1 MKTDWKGLLKTV
13 ISCFMIIKEI
23 ELNNFRIYKGRNA
36 IPLSTDNDKNIIIIS
51 GKNGF
56 GKTTFLMSLVW
67 CLYGR
72 QMEDVDDLYNRE
84 IRDNGGYP
92 KYIANSLNRKARI
105 EGETQFSVSITFQ
118 DVNIPE
124 VQCDELKI
132 TRTYS
137 TAKVANPE
145 SVQILIDNYENE
157 LTQEVGPE
165 IFIREF
171 IMPTEIAKFF
181 FFDAEKI
188 VSLAE
193 INTAEQRRNISL
205 AYSEVLGIKKYE
217 DMKAELIGVQKKLRA
232 DSAGAE
238 EKAEL
243 NHLLTDVE
251 KFETKIQEN
260 NEKIKDFTEKISE
273 NRYES
278 NQIQEKLIKS
288 GSTITVDELNELRK
302 KESDLD
308 KIIYDLSEQ
317 LKNSFEIIPLAIV
330 GNLLNDVRDQVE
342 DEFQLNNAQFDQER
356 VQKVTRD
363 VINDL
368 ISQEKPQ
375 KIVID
380 YDIQEYYVETIKK
393 LIKKHFF
400 ADTIEVPEDYKEL
413 HGFSEVERN
422 ELNET
427 INQLKLSFKENFK
440 RISGEYNK
448 NRNELNAIKKR
459 IRDAEEH
466 KENPII
472 QSDRERKEKLD
483 TEITNLL
490 IEIGKIKQENDD
502 LTNEIIKKKKAIDK
516 ITERIQVSK
525 QNESKYKVTERIIKK
540 LQKFIS
546 NFKEEKKKSL
556 EKQILDGLN
565 TLMHKRGFIN
575 RVEVQIIGE
584 DIDINLIDERGEY
597 INKGNLSKGEQQM
610 YATALLMGLVEE
622 SYIKFPV
629 FIDSPMQK
637 FDVDHAHNIVKYFY
651 PEVSDQVVLFP
662 LIKKEMSLEEYSLLL
677 PHVSNAYL
685 LNNIDHD
692 RTEFK
697 HVETHNLFTEFEKM
711 NVYAN

>member
-1 MKTDWKGLLKTV
+1 MV
-13 ISCFMIIKEI
+13 IKEI
-23 ELNNFRIYKGRNA
+23 ELNNFRIYKGNNTVQ
-36 IPLSTDNDKNIIIIS
+36 LSTDTDKNIIVVS

-72 QMEDVDDLYNRE
+72 QMEDVDDLYNKE

-92 KYIANSLNRKARI
+92 KYIANSLNRKAKN

-118 DVNIPE
+118 EVIIPE
-124 VQCDELKI
+124 VQCTELKI

-137 TAKVANPE
+137 TARVTNPE
-145 SVQILIDNYENE
+145 TVEILIDGYDNE
-157 LTQEVGPE
+157 LTQEVGSE

-193 INTAEQRRNISL
+193 INTAEQRRSLSL

-217 DMKAELIGVQKKLRA
+217 DMKAELVGVQKKLRA
-232 DSAGAE
+232 DSAGAD

-243 NHLLTDVE
+243 THLKADVE
-251 KFETKIQEN
+251 KFETKIDEN
-260 NEKIKDFTEKISE
+260 NDSIKYLNELISE
-273 NRYES
+273 KKYES

-288 GSTITVDELNELRK
+288 GSTITVEELNELRK
-302 KESDLD
+302 KESELD
-308 KIIYDLSEQ
+308 SVIFELSEQ
-317 LKNSFEIIPLAIV
+317 LKHSYEIIPLAIV
-330 GNLLNDVRDQVE
+330 GNLLNEVKEQIE
-342 DEFQLNNAQFDQER
+342 DEFQLSTAQFDQEKVQR
-356 VQKVTRD
+356 VTKD

-368 ISQEKPQ
+368 IAQEKPDDL
-375 KIVID
+375 IID
-380 YDIQEYYVETIKK
+380 YEVQEYYVETIKN

-400 ADTIEVPEDYKEL
+400 GDTIEIPQDFKEI
-413 HGFSEVERN
+413 HNFSEVERN

-427 INQLKLSFKENFK
+427 INQLKLSFNENFK

-448 NRNELNAIKKR
+448 SRNELNAIKKR
-459 IRDAEEH
+459 IREAEENQ
-466 KENPII
+466 ENPII

-483 TEITNLL
+483 VEVNQHL
-490 IEIGKIKQENDD
+490 IEIGKLKQENAD
-502 LTNEIIKKKKAIDK
+502 LSTEIVKQKKAIDK
-516 ITERIQVSK
+516 ITEKIKVSK
-525 QNESKYKVTERIIKK
+525 QNEQKYKVTERLIKN

-556 EKQILDGLN
+556 EKQILEGLS
-565 TLMHKRGFIN
+565 TLMHKKGFVTK
-575 RVEVQIIGE
+575 VEVQIIGE
-584 DIDINLIDERGEY
+584 DIDINLIDTRGDY

-610 YATALLMGLVEE
+610 YATALLKGLVEE

-637 FDVDHAHNIVKYFY
+637 FDVDHAHNIVKHFY
-651 PEVSDQVVLFP
+651 PEVSEQVVLFP
-662 LIKKEMSLEEYSLLL
+662 LIKKEMSLEEYELLI

-685 LNNIDHD
+685 LNNRDSEN
-692 RTEFK
+692 TEFK
-697 HVETHNLFTEFEKM
+697 KVESDKLFSEFEKM
-711 NVYAN
+711 NSHAV

>member
-1 MKTDWKGLLKTV
+1 
-13 ISCFMIIKEI
+13 MIIKEI
-23 ELNNFRIYKGRNA
+23 ELNNFRIYKGKNKVQLA
-36 IPLSTDNDKNIIIIS
+36 TNDDKNIIIVS

-72 QMEDVDDLYNRE
+72 QMEDVDDLYSKE

-92 KYIANSLNRKARI
+92 KYIANSLNRKAKN
-105 EGETQFSVSITFQ
+105 EGETQFSVSVTFQ
-118 DVNIPE
+118 EVVIPE
-124 VQCDELKI
+124 VQCTELKI

-137 TAKVANPE
+137 TARVTTPEKVE
-145 SVQILIDNYENE
+145 ILIDGYDNE
-157 LTQEVGPE
+157 LTQEVGSE

-193 INTAEQRRNISL
+193 INTAEQRRSLSL

-238 EKAEL
+238 EKAQL
-243 NHLLTDVE
+243 THLKADVE
-251 KFETKIQEN
+251 EFEAKIDEN
-260 NEKIKDFTEKISE
+260 KTTIKDLDEQISE
-273 NRYES
+273 KKYES

-288 GSTITVDELNELRK
+288 GSTITVEELNELRK
-302 KESDLD
+302 KESELNS
-308 KIIYDLSEQ
+308 IIFEVSEQ
-317 LKNSFEIIPLAIV
+317 LKHSYEIIPLAIV

-342 DEFQLNNAQFDQER
+342 EEFKLSTAQFDQEKVQR
-356 VQKVTRD
+356 VTKD

-368 ISQEKPQ
+368 ISHKKPDNL
-375 KIVID
+375 IID
-380 YDIQEYYVETIKK
+380 YEVQEYYVKTIKG

-400 ADTIEVPEDYKEL
+400 SDTIDIPIDYKEI
-413 HGFSEVERN
+413 HSFSEVERN

-427 INQLKLSFKENFK
+427 INQLKLSFNENFK

-448 NRNELNAIKKR
+448 SKNELNAVKKR
-459 IRDAEEH
+459 IRDAEENQ
-466 KENPII
+466 ENPII
-472 QSDRERKEKLD
+472 QADRERKEKLD
-483 TEITNLL
+483 KEIESHFMEIGKLKQENEDLSTEIT
-490 IEIGKIKQENDD
+490 KQ
-502 LTNEIIKKKKAIDK
+502 KKAIDK
-516 ITERIQVSK
+516 ITERIKVSK
-525 QNESKYKVTERIIKK
+525 RNEKKYKVTERLIKN

-556 EKQILDGLN
+556 EKQILEGLH
-565 TLMHKRGFIN
+565 TLMHKKGFVN
-575 RVEVQIIGE
+575 KVDVQIIGE
-584 DIDINLIDERGEY
+584 DIDINLIDSRGDY

-610 YATALLMGLVEE
+610 YATALLKGLVEE

-637 FDVDHAHNIVKYFY
+637 FDIDHAHNIVKYFY

-662 LIKKEMSLEEYSLLL
+662 LIKKEMSLEEYELLI

-685 LNNIDHD
+685 LDNKNNDS
-692 RTEFK
+692 TEFK
-697 HVETHNLFTEFEKM
+697 HVKAETLFSEFDKL
-711 NVYAN
+711 NANAV

>member
-1 MKTDWKGLLKTV
+1 MV
-13 ISCFMIIKEI
+13 IKEI
-23 ELNNFRIYKGRNA
+23 ELNNFRIYYGRNS
-36 IPLSTDNDKNIIIIS
+36 IQLTTSENKNIVIIS

-72 QMEDVDDLYNRE
+72 QMEDVDDMYNKE

-92 KYIANSLNRKARI
+92 KYIANSLNRKAKS
-105 EGETQFSVSITFQ
+105 EGDTQFSVSITFH

-124 VQCDELKI
+124 VQCHELKI
-132 TRTYS
+132 TRTFS
-137 TAKVANPE
+137 TAKVTNPE
-145 SVQILIDNYENE
+145 NVEILIDGYENE
-157 LTQEVGPE
+157 LTKEVGPE

-193 INTAEQRRNISL
+193 INTAEQRRSLSL

-232 DSAGAE
+232 DSAGVE

-243 NHLLTDVE
+243 NHLITDVE
-251 KFETKIQEN
+251 KFESKIKEN
-260 NEKIKDFTEKISE
+260 NERIKEVNEKISE
-273 NRYES
+273 YKYES

-288 GSTITVDELNELRK
+288 GSTITVTELNEIRK
-302 KESDLD
+302 KESELD
-308 KIIYDLSEQ
+308 STINDLSEQ

-342 DEFQLNNAQFDQER
+342 EEFKINNARFDQEL
-356 VQKVTRD
+356 VQKVTRE

-368 ISQEKPQ
+368 ISQKKPEN
-375 KIVID
+375 IVID
-380 YDIQEYYVETIKK
+380 YEVQEYFIDTIKK

-400 ADTIEVPEDYKEL
+400 ADTIDIPDDYKEL
-413 HGFSEVERN
+413 HGFSEVESN

-440 RISGEYNK
+440 RISGDYNK
-448 NRNELNAIKKR
+448 NKNELSAIKKK
-459 IRDAEEH
+459 IREAEEH
-466 KENPII
+466 QENPII
-472 QSDRERKEKLD
+472 QADRERKEKLD
-483 TEITNLL
+483 NEIGNLQ
-490 IEIGKIKQENDD
+490 IEIGRIKQESDNFS
-502 LTNEIIKKKKAIDK
+502 NEIIKKKKAIDK
-516 ITERIQVSK
+516 ITEKIQVSK
-525 QNESKYKVTERIIKK
+525 QNEKKFKVTERLIKK

-556 EKQILDGLN
+556 EKQIHSGLQI
-565 TLMHKRGFIN
+565 LMHKKGFIEK
-575 RVEVQIIGE
+575 VEVQIIGE
-584 DIDINLIDERGEY
+584 DIDINLLDQRGEF

-610 YATALLMGLVEE
+610 YATALLQGLVEE

-637 FDVDHAHNIVKYFY
+637 FDIDHAHNIVKHFY
-651 PEVSDQVVLFP
+651 PEVSEQVVLFP
-662 LIKKEMSLEEYSLLL
+662 LIKKEMSLEEYILLL
-677 PHVSNAYL
+677 PHVSNSYL
-685 LNNIDHD
+685 LDNVDNDC
-692 RTEFK
+692 TEFK
-697 HVETHNLFTEFEKM
+697 YVETKDLFSEFEKM